1 MTEERKEKEA
11 QYTCPECQAGR
22 LRLRHVTYFTRL
34 GGDYIAVPEFPAWVC
49 DVCGLCEYDQRAL
62 SWLNVI
68 LDANTGRGRRSR
80 QNGAQHSSPRR
91 AMDKPS
97 GG

>member
-1 MTEERKEKEA
+1 MTEDGKAKEP

-62 SWLNVI
+62 SWLNVM
-68 LDANTGRGRRSR
+68 LDANTGRGRRTGR
-80 QNGAQHSSPRR
+80 GGARRSAPPR
-91 AMDKPS
+91 ATDE
-97 GG
+97 